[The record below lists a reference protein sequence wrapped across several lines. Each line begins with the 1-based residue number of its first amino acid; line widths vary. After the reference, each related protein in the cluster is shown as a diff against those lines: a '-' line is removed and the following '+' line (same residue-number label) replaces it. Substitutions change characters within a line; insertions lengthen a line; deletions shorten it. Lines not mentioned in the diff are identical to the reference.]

1 MLILV
6 DFLADAVI
14 DPPRL
19 AALAAEHELVLSC
32 AQRVMTTGAIRQFR
46 TVLPRHQI
54 VALLVEDAMSRH
66 ERELIAEMLE
76 DGKLPII
83 VRMRATTGAA
93 PSLDW
98 LWLGADMHL
107 VVSAAPSGA

>member
-6 DFLADAVI
+6 DFPADAII

-19 AALAAEHELVLSC
+19 ATLAAEHELVLFC
-32 AQRVMTTGAIRQFR
+32 AHEVMTTGAIRQLR

-54 VALLVEDAMSRH
+54 VAVLIEDEVSPH
-66 ERELIAEMLE
+66 ERELIVEMVE
-76 DGKLPII
+76 DGKLPMII
-83 VRMRATTGAA
+83 STQAATGPP

-107 VVSAAPSGA
+107 VVAPAPSGV